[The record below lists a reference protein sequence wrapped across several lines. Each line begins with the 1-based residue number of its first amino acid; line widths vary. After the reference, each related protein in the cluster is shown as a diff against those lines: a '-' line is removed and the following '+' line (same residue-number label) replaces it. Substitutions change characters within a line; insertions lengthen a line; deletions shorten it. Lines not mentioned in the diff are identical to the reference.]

1 MDILILA
8 GGIPGPDDP
17 LYPATQGNPKALID
31 VAGKPM
37 VQCVLDAVSG
47 ANHTD
52 HVVLVGLEENGSLHC
67 EKPLHFIP
75 DQVNL
80 LDNVLT
86 GIQKIQEIHPQA
98 EHALVLG
105 GDLPA
110 ITSQMVDWRIESMEG
125 SHCDVE
131 FTAIERTVM
140 ESRFPGSNRS
150 YVKLKD
156 VEVCGGDVHGM
167 RLSLAG
173 KRDLW
178 ERLIDARKNIFKQA
192 ALIGFDTL
200 FLLVTRS
207 MTLKRAES
215 LVSKRLG
222 IVGKATLSPYAEMGM
237 DVDKPFQL
245 EIMRRDLS
253 SNGEVD

>member
-1 MDILILA
+1 MDVLILA

-17 LYPATQGNPKALID
+17 LYPFTLGKPKTLID

-37 VQCVLDAVSG
+37 VQWVLDAVSG
-47 ANHTD
+47 ADHTD
-52 HVVLVGLEENGSLHC
+52 QVVLIGLEENSSLHC

-75 DQVNL
+75 DQFNL

-86 GIQKIQEIHPQA
+86 GVKKIQEIDPQA

-110 ITSQMVDWRIESMEG
+110 ITSQMIDWRIESMRG
-125 SHCDVE
+125 NHCDADY
-131 FTAIERTVM
+131 TAIERTVM
-140 ESRFPGSNRS
+140 ETRFPGSKRS

-156 VEVCGGDVHGM
+156 VEACGGDVHGL
-167 RLSLAG
+167 RLSLVG
-173 KRDLW
+173 NRDLV
-178 ERLIDARKNIFKQA
+178 EQLIEARKNAIKLA
-192 ALIGFDTL
+192 ALIGFDIL
-200 FLLVTRS
+200 FLLLTRS
-207 MTLKRAES
+207 MTIKKAES

-222 IVGKATLSPYAEMGM
+222 LVGKATLSPYAEMGM

-245 EIMRRDLS
+245 EILRNELAS
-253 SNGEVD
+253 IGGAV